1 MQLFTCSNCRQ
12 LLYFENTLCVR
23 CGSALGYLSDEITL
37 SPLVAAQG
45 GLWQAAGVPERSY
58 RSCANGAMA
67 VCNWMIPADTDA
79 TVCRA
84 CALNHVIP
92 DLSKGDNLERWQTLE
107 LAKHKLVYALIK
119 MGLPVVPKSADPVS
133 GLGFVFVAH
142 SDDPGEEGLPTKTGH
157 MDGLITINISE
168 ADDAQREYQRKMMG
182 EPYRTVLGH
191 FRHEIGHYYF
201 DRLIDKTLAQDTF
214 RQLFGDETVDYGDA
228 LARHYENGPVVHW
241 PDHHVSAYASAHA
254 HEDFAETWA
263 HYMHIVDTLET
274 AHSFG
279 VQVSAGGFDDPALSM
294 QADFNPYQ
302 EPDFGRILKAWL
314 PLTYALNSLNRSMGH
329 LDLYPFV
336 LPTAVEAKLAFIHQ
350 VVRGTS
356 SQPTA

>member
-1 MQLFTCSNCRQ
+1 
-12 LLYFENTLCVR
+12 
-23 CGSALGYLSDEITL
+23 
-37 SPLVAAQG
+37 
-45 GLWQAAGVPERSY
+45 
-58 RSCANGAMA
+58 MA
-67 VCNWMIPADTDA
+67 VCNWMIPADSDA

-92 DLSKGDNLERWQTLE
+92 DLSKGDNLERWQRLE
-107 LAKHKLVYALIK
+107 LAKHKLVYALLK
-119 MGLPVVPKSADPVS
+119 LGLPVVPKSADPAA

-142 SDDPGEEGLPTKTGH
+142 ADDPDDESLPTKTGH

-168 ADDAQREYQRKMMG
+168 ADDAEREYQRKMMG

-201 DRLIDKTLAQDTF
+201 DRLIDKTPAQDTF
-214 RQLFGDETVDYGDA
+214 RRLFGDETVDYSEA
-228 LARHYENGPVVHW
+228 LARHYENGPGSHW

-279 VQVSAGGFDDPALSM
+279 VQVSAGGFDDPSLSM
-294 QADFNPYQ
+294 LADFNPYQ

-329 LDLYPFV
+329 LDLYPFI
-336 LPTAVEAKLAFIHQ
+336 LPTAVEAKLAFIHDL
-350 VVRGTS
+350 VRGG
-356 SQPTA
+356 PIPPIK